1 MSPNEQGNK
10 HVTNKIALK
19 QRYNVVTLYQR
30 DNQIIAY
37 QVPLLSRRYFSFIRT
52 ECPRGTAAAVSAKN
66 SPPDCFL
73 NAATILK
80 EIIYPEWVYLSKATK
95 NLVNIAFARFSFY
108 LKSTLRTAQKLTV
121 APIQHP
127 LISEA

>member
-1 MSPNEQGNK
+1 M
-10 HVTNKIALK
+10 H
-19 QRYNVVTLYQR
+19 
-30 DNQIIAY
+30 
-37 QVPLLSRRYFSFIRT
+37 FI
-52 ECPRGTAAAVSAKN
+52 E
-66 SPPDCFL
+66 
-73 NAATILK
+73 
-80 EIIYPEWVYLSKATK
+80 EIINPELTFLSKTTK